1 MFGMI
6 IKLPPIVSLRRRS
19 VQYLELIV
27 QYDRRI
33 TWFERES
40 LEKEE
45 RAWEREILVR
55 GSCEGFTKV
64 TPSKVFT
71 VFFKLLSWFPWWLW
85 GKHSSASNQGSLPT
99 LGGSKRIQFFG
110 SVSVARSSME
120 PLQTLSPSCRLA
132 SPLAPRS
139 LTGSACKTSSVFANS
154 RSGREN
160 APPSHPNIQIDRS
173 SSTLSPK
180 KKLKLPVAP
189 IVGGNPAFDG
199 PKDGSVPPSD
209 DSVKVVVRIRPDQ
222 EKVDRRIV
230 QRITSD
236 TLSIG
241 DQTYSF
247 DSILDSGSSQEDVFN
262 LIGIP
267 LVKNSLAGFNN
278 SIVCYGQS
286 GTGKTYTMW
295 GPPSA
300 MVDGQCI
307 NSSQGIV
314 PRVFQMLFSEINKK
328 EESSEE
334 VQTNYQCRC
343 SFLEIYNEQIND
355 LLDPTQRN
363 LLVRDETKGS
373 FQVENLSEEYVNTV
387 EDVTQL
393 LVKGL
398 SNRKV
403 GATNVN
409 SKSSRSHVIFTCVI
423 ESWCKGLSSKFFSS
437 SKTSRINFVDLAGI
451 GDNNV
456 DGFRRQTVQEDRFI
470 KNSLSKLG
478 RLVNI
483 LSDSTRQEDD
493 EKVPRVDS
501 CLNNAL
507 QDTFGGNAKATFIC
521 TIFPDERYKAITL
534 STLRFGGRV
543 ERMKNKAIIN
553 EISEDDVNGLSDQIR
568 QLKEELIRAKS
579 FGSNCVISTE
589 GHFKRHTNRESLNI
603 LRRSLNRSLFLPSID
618 NDSEVDMDIDEE
630 DVKELC
636 VQFNDL
642 NSSMGDQTKNVTED
656 SISLLSSDCMPNT
669 ELDSS
674 VNQSGSKTDQKPNF
688 CSFPESNE
696 LKQEYS
702 EVPEL
707 EKPNTLKVVIMES
720 NSVLCNSE
728 NSTPCN
734 PSPLQE
740 EPVFCASPKVDD
752 SLKKSSSNSPTLL
765 ITKVASE
772 SPKHSSE
779 KGSFSEV
786 VDTTCSS
793 LQSSKI
799 NPIESLAASLHRGL
813 QIIDYH
819 QRNSASTKSPVALS
833 FEHLSLIS
841 YQSGMKKVEASPKD
855 MNAPFLCSDCKKQVT
870 AYGRYNMDVQIN
882 QADNFGLSKEINKE
896 VLEGGLKASEDV
908 NQRNAEL
915 EALCAE
921 QAEKI
926 KKLDSQNQENVT
938 DHGISLGCSDKE
950 ALLKEIECLRKQLKS
965 YTCSSTNVSPLEQL
979 RNGSNT
985 PVKGEEFESEKVRWM
1000 ESESRWISLTE
1011 ELRIDLES
1019 NRRLAEKKELELSLE
1034 KQCTAELDD
1043 ALHRSILGHA
1053 RIIEHYAELQEKYDE
1068 LLAKHRKVMEG
1079 IAEVKKAAAKA
1090 ESKCKGSA
1098 FAAALAA
1105 ELATSRIEREKE
1117 RKYLKEQNRV
1127 LKLQLRD
1134 TAEAV
1139 HAAGELLVRLKEAE
1153 EAVSITEEK
1162 YGKAQQEIEKL
1173 RRQIEKLKKKHTME
1187 IATMKHYL
1195 AESRLPESAL
1205 EPLYHHDC
1213 DSVDPNRAPLP
1224 DDMSWRSAFKPSYQ

>member
-1 MFGMI
+1 
-6 IKLPPIVSLRRRS
+6 
-19 VQYLELIV
+19 
-27 QYDRRI
+27 
-33 TWFERES
+33 
-40 LEKEE
+40 
-45 RAWEREILVR
+45 
-55 GSCEGFTKV
+55 
-64 TPSKVFT
+64 
-71 VFFKLLSWFPWWLW
+71 
-85 GKHSSASNQGSLPT
+85 
-99 LGGSKRIQFFG
+99 
-110 SVSVARSSME
+110 ME
-120 PLQTLSPSCRLA
+120 PLQTLSPSRRLA

-139 LTGSACKTSSVFANS
+139 LLGSACKTSSVLANS

-160 APPSHPNIQIDRS
+160 TPPSHPNVQIDLS
-173 SSTLSPK
+173 SSTLAPK
-180 KKLKLPVAP
+180 KKLKQRVAP
-189 IVGGNPAFDG
+189 IVEANPAIDG
-199 PKDGSVPPSD
+199 PEEGSVPPSD

-222 EKVDRRIV
+222 EKVGRRIV

-267 LVKNSLAGFNN
+267 LVKNSLSGFNN

-300 MVDGQCI
+300 MVDGQCL

-314 PRVFQMLFSEINKK
+314 PRIFQMLFSEINKK
-328 EESSEE
+328 EASSEE

-343 SFLEIYNEQIND
+343 SFFEIYNEQMND

-363 LLVRDETKGS
+363 LLVRDETEGS

-456 DGFRRQTVQEDRFI
+456 DGFRRQTVQEERFV

-483 LSDSTRQEDD
+483 LSDSTRHEND

-507 QDTFGGNAKATFIC
+507 QDTLGGNAKATFIC

-543 ERMKNKAIIN
+543 KRMQNKAIIN

-579 FGSNCVISTE
+579 FGSNCVFSTE

-618 NDSEVDMDIDEE
+618 NDTEVDMDVDVE

-642 NSSMGDQTKNVTED
+642 NSSMGDQTKN
-656 SISLLSSDCMPNT
+656 LT
-669 ELDSS
+669 ELDSI
-674 VNQSGSKTDQKPNF
+674 VDQSGSKTDQKPNF

-696 LKQEYS
+696 LKQENS
-702 EVPEL
+702 EVQGL
-707 EKPNTLKVVIMES
+707 EKPNTLEVQIMES

-734 PSPLQE
+734 QSPLLE

-765 ITKVASE
+765 ITNVASE
-772 SPKHSSE
+772 SPKHVSE
-779 KGSFSEV
+779 KGSFSKV
-786 VDTTCSS
+786 TDPIRSSS
-793 LQSSKI
+793 LQSSKV

-813 QIIDYH
+813 QIIDHH
-819 QRNSASTKSPVALS
+819 QRNSASSKSPVALS

-841 YQSGMKKVEASPKD
+841 YQSGMKKIEASPKD
-855 MNAPFLCSDCKKQVT
+855 MNAPFLCSDCKKQAT

-882 QADNFGLSKEINKE
+882 HDDNFVLSKEINKE
-896 VLEGGLKASEDV
+896 VFEASEDV

-926 KKLDSQNQENVT
+926 KKLDSQIDLYSKQSSNLKHNPSVVEESKNEEKASFSNQENVT
-938 DHGISLGCSDKE
+938 DHGTSLGCSDKE
-950 ALLKEIECLRKQLKS
+950 ALLKEIEHLRKQLKS

-979 RNGSNT
+979 RNGSST
-985 PVKGEEFESEKVRWM
+985 PVKGEEELESEKVRWM

-1053 RIIEHYAELQEKYDE
+1053 RIIEHYCELQEKYDE
-1068 LLAKHRKVMEG
+1068 LLAKHRKIMEG

-1098 FAAALAA
+1098 FAAALSA

-1162 YGKAQQEIEKL
+1162 NGKAQQEIEKL

-1205 EPLYHHDC
+1205 EPLYQHEC
-1213 DSVDPNRAPLP
+1213 DSVDPNSATLP

>member
-1 MFGMI
+1 MELF
-6 IKLPPIVSLRRRS
+6 SL
-19 VQYLELIV
+19 
-27 QYDRRI
+27 
-33 TWFERES
+33 
-40 LEKEE
+40 
-45 RAWEREILVR
+45 
-55 GSCEGFTKV
+55 
-64 TPSKVFT
+64 
-71 VFFKLLSWFPWWLW
+71 
-85 GKHSSASNQGSLPT
+85 
-99 LGGSKRIQFFG
+99 FFG
-110 SVSVARSSME
+110 SLSVARSSME

-139 LTGSACKTSSVFANS
+139 LPGSACKTSSVLANS

-160 APPSHPNIQIDRS
+160 TPPSHPNVQIDRS
-173 SSTLSPK
+173 SSTLAPK
-180 KKLKLPVAP
+180 KKLKQRVAP

-199 PKDGSVPPSD
+199 PKDGSVLPSD

-222 EKVDRRIV
+222 EKVGHRIV
-230 QRITSD
+230 QRISSD

-262 LIGIP
+262 LIGMP

-307 NSSQGIV
+307 NSLQGIV
-314 PRVFQMLFSEINKK
+314 PRIFQMLFSEINKK

-363 LLVRDETKGS
+363 LLVREETKGS

-456 DGFRRQTVQEDRFI
+456 DGFSRQTVQEDRFI

-483 LSDSTRQEDD
+483 LSDSAHQENE

-507 QDTFGGNAKATFIC
+507 QDTLGGNAKATFIC
-521 TIFPDERYKAITL
+521 SIFPDERYKAITL

-543 ERMKNKAIIN
+543 KRMKNKAIIN

-579 FGSNCVISTE
+579 FGSNCVVSTE

-603 LRRSLNRSLFLPSID
+603 LRRSLNRSLFLPAID
-618 NDSEVDMDIDEE
+618 NDPEVDMDVDEE

-636 VQFNDL
+636 VQFNNDLNSSIDNDPEVDMDVDEEDVKELCVQLNDL
-642 NSSMGDQTKNVTED
+642 NSSMGDQTKILTEDD
-656 SISLLSSDCMPNT
+656 SISLLSTNT
-669 ELDSS
+669 EFNSS
-674 VNQSGSKTDQKPNF
+674 VDQSGSKTDQKPNF

-702 EVPEL
+702 EVQEL
-707 EKPNTLKVVIMES
+707 EKPNTLKVVLMES

-734 PSPLQE
+734 QSPLLQ

-752 SLKKSSSNSPTLL
+752 SLKKSSSNSPTTLL
-765 ITKVASE
+765 ITNVASE
-772 SPKHSSE
+772 SPKHGSE
-779 KGSFSEV
+779 KGSFSKV
-786 VDTTCSS
+786 ADSIRSS
-793 LQSSKI
+793 LQSSKVS
-799 NPIESLAASLHRGL
+799 PIESLAASLHRGL

-819 QRNSASTKSPVALS
+819 QRNSASSKSPVALS

-841 YQSGMKKVEASPKD
+841 YQSGMKEVEAPPKD
-855 MNAPFLCSDCKKQVT
+855 MNASFLCSDCKKQVT
-870 AYGRYNMDVQIN
+870 AYGRCNMDVQI
-882 QADNFGLSKEINKE
+882 NFGLSKEINKE
-896 VLEGGLKASEDV
+896 VLEGGGIKASEDV
-908 NQRNAEL
+908 NRRNAEL

-926 KKLDSQNQENVT
+926 KKLDSQIELYKRGSKQSSNLEHNPSVVMESENEEKASFSNQENVT

-965 YTCSSTNVSPLEQL
+965 YTCSSTNASPLEQL
-979 RNGSNT
+979 RNGSST
-985 PVKGEEFESEKVRWM
+985 PVKGGEEFESEKVRWM

-1205 EPLYHHDC
+1205 EPLYQQDC
-1213 DSVDPNRAPLP
+1213 DSVDQNRAPLP

>member
-1 MFGMI
+1 M
-6 IKLPPIVSLRRRS
+6 
-19 VQYLELIV
+19 
-27 QYDRRI
+27 
-33 TWFERES
+33 
-40 LEKEE
+40 
-45 RAWEREILVR
+45 
-55 GSCEGFTKV
+55 
-64 TPSKVFT
+64 
-71 VFFKLLSWFPWWLW
+71 
-85 GKHSSASNQGSLPT
+85 
-99 LGGSKRIQFFG
+99 
-110 SVSVARSSME
+110 
-120 PLQTLSPSCRLA
+120 
-132 SPLAPRS
+132 
-139 LTGSACKTSSVFANS
+139 
-154 RSGREN
+154 
-160 APPSHPNIQIDRS
+160 
-173 SSTLSPK
+173 
-180 KKLKLPVAP
+180 
-189 IVGGNPAFDG
+189 
-199 PKDGSVPPSD
+199 
-209 DSVKVVVRIRPDQ
+209 
-222 EKVDRRIV
+222 
-230 QRITSD
+230 
-236 TLSIG
+236 
-241 DQTYSF
+241 
-247 DSILDSGSSQEDVFN
+247 
-262 LIGIP
+262 
-267 LVKNSLAGFNN
+267 
-278 SIVCYGQS
+278 
-286 GTGKTYTMW
+286 
-295 GPPSA
+295 
-300 MVDGQCI
+300 
-307 NSSQGIV
+307 
-314 PRVFQMLFSEINKK
+314 
-328 EESSEE
+328 
-334 VQTNYQCRC
+334 
-343 SFLEIYNEQIND
+343 ND

-456 DGFRRQTVQEDRFI
+456 DGFRRQTVQEERFV

-483 LSDSTRQEDD
+483 LSDSTSHEND

-507 QDTFGGNAKATFIC
+507 QDTLGGNAKATFIC
-521 TIFPDERYKAITL
+521 TIFPDKRYKAITL

-543 ERMKNKAIIN
+543 KRMQNKAIIN

-579 FGSNCVISTE
+579 FGSNCVFSTE

-618 NDSEVDMDIDEE
+618 NDTEVDMDVDEE
-630 DVKELC
+630 DVKDLC

-642 NSSMGDQTKNVTED
+642 NSSMGDQTKNPAED

-669 ELDSS
+669 ELDSI
-674 VNQSGSKTDQKPNF
+674 VDQSGSKTDQKPNF

-696 LKQEYS
+696 LKQENA
-702 EVPEL
+702 EVQEL
-707 EKPNTLKVVIMES
+707 EKPNTLKVLIMKS

-734 PSPLQE
+734 QTPLLE
-740 EPVFCASPKVDD
+740 EPVICASPKVDD

-765 ITKVASE
+765 ITNVASE
-772 SPKHSSE
+772 SPKHDSE
-779 KGSFSEV
+779 KGSFSKV
-786 VDTTCSS
+786 TDPIRSSS
-793 LQSSKI
+793 LQSSKV

-819 QRNSASTKSPVALS
+819 QRNSASSKSPVALS

-841 YQSGMKKVEASPKD
+841 YQSDMKKIEASPKD
-855 MNAPFLCSDCKKQVT
+855 MNATFLCSDCKKQVT
-870 AYGRYNMDVQIN
+870 TYGTYNMDVPIN

-896 VLEGGLKASEDV
+896 AFEVLYASRAFLIKFSNICANFVNALVKKGGINASEDV

-926 KKLDSQNQENVT
+926 KKLDSQFELQIDLYSKQSSNLNHNPSVVEESKNEEKASFSNQENVT
-938 DHGISLGCSDKE
+938 DHGTSLDCSDKE
-950 ALLKEIECLRKQLKS
+950 ALLKEIEHLRKQLKS
-965 YTCSSTNVSPLEQL
+965 YTCSSSTNVSPLEQL
-979 RNGSNT
+979 RNGSST
-985 PVKGEEFESEKVRWM
+985 PVKVEEELESEKVRWM

-1053 RIIEHYAELQEKYDE
+1053 RIIEHYCELQEKYNE
-1068 LLAKHRKVMEG
+1068 LLAKHRKIMEG

-1205 EPLYHHDC
+1205 EPLYQHEC
-1213 DSVDPNRAPLP
+1213 DNVDPNRATLP